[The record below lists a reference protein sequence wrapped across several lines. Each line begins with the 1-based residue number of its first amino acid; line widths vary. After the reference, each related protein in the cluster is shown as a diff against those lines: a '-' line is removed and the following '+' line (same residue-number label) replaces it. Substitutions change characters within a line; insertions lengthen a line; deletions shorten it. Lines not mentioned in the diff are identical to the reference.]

1 MPVFL
6 LSPKVVVS
14 EAKKASEAKKGGGEE
29 EQEEE
34 YAYVRLKPVKASKS
48 VFLLRENF
56 TRCPST
62 KWSNYPFLLVGL
74 ILGR

>member
-48 VFLLRENF
+48 VFLQNF
-56 TRCPST
+56 ERKFNPGAPQPSGAATRSY
-62 KWSNYPFLLVGL
+62 WSG
-74 ILGR
+74 